1 MKNKS
6 NQQQP
11 DNGRAG
17 KCNRISGMERRDFLK
32 LTGTGSLALL
42 MSRQP
47 VMAGP
52 FNPADFEK
60 LVPSDKK
67 LSPAWVKSLFERGA
81 PQVYHGA
88 DLQYIGMPVGGL
100 CAGQVYLG
108 GDGKLWHWD
117 IFNRQIATA
126 DGHYAKPPSP
136 SFPLAQGFALSVTM
150 NGKTETRSLDK
161 SGCPE
166 VTFRGEYPIG
176 MVNYGTVPGL
186 PVAVSLEAF
195 SPFVPLA
202 VDDSS
207 MPATFMRFT
216 VRNDSSEN
224 IEATLF
230 GWLENAVCRQD
241 GLAAGRRRNK
251 MVRGE
256 DFTFLDCAVEKVA
269 TQKEDPKP
277 DVCFEEWNRE
287 TYGDWTAEGTAFG
300 TGPIKKSAV
309 PAYQGDVGGDTERV
323 VNSHA
328 TAPGQDTAGKDGAT
342 GKLTSR
348 KFTLERNFIN
358 LWIGGGAHKDKTCL
372 NVLVDDK
379 VVRTAT
385 GMGDNRMT
393 PKSLDVREWL
403 GKQALIQVVDSESGG
418 WGNIGVGRI
427 TFSDV
432 PVAAQELEKMEDFGT
447 MGLALLG
454 KAAEWAAA
462 ANGENGTVAG
472 AADEDSTPLD
482 QKLVGGLGRKLNLR
496 AGESAVVTFVLTWNF
511 PNLKNPGQ
519 GRYYATKFASAQAVA
534 EHMATHHERLYAQTK
549 LWRDTWYDSTLPYWF
564 LDRTF
569 ANASILATST
579 AFRFANGN
587 FWGWEG
593 VGCCAGTCTH
603 VWHYEQTMGRIF
615 PELDILLREKTD
627 LNPAAALHADGSIGY
642 RGGEG
647 FAIDGQAGIILRCL
661 RDHQVSPDDKFLRRN
676 WENIKKALE
685 WLIAQDGT
693 GDGVIKKNQH
703 NTLDAEWHG
712 AVAWLSGL
720 YLAALRAG
728 EEMALD
734 MGDDG
739 FAGKCRV
746 ILAAG
751 RRNLVDK
758 MWNGEYFIQVAD
770 PQFTKTVGSYD
781 GCEIDQVLGQ
791 SWAWQVGLG
800 EVLPSEQTRM
810 ALQALWKYNF
820 TPDVGPYRKAYPA
833 GRWYAM
839 AGEAGTLMCSWPQG
853 DAKRITTGFDFYF
866 NECMN
871 GFEYQLAG
879 HMIWEGMLEQGLAIA
894 RAVHDRYDGSRR
906 NPWNEVECGDHYAR
920 SMASYG
926 VFIAACGFEYHGP
939 KGHIGFAPRL
949 TPENFKAPFTA
960 AEGWGSFEQRAQGK
974 ELNASIEIK
983 YGKLRVKSIALVP
996 VKGTQPASA
1005 TVSVNGRPLDCKL
1018 ALKDGKA
1025 IISLAADAVIQAGES
1040 LEAVVR

>member
-17 KCNRISGMERRDFLK
+17 KCNGISGMERRDFLK

-42 MSRQP
+42 MTRQT

-100 CAGQVYLG
+100 CAGQLYLG

-256 DFTFLDCAVEKVA
+256 GFTFLDCAVEKVA
-269 TQKEDPKP
+269 TQKADPKP

-348 KFTLERNFIN
+348 KFTVERNFIN

-454 KAAEWAAA
+454 KAADWAAA

-627 LNPAAALHADGSIGY
+627 FNPAAALHADGSIGY

-661 RDHQVSPDDKFLRRN
+661 RDHQVSPDDAFLRRN
-676 WENIKKALE
+676 W
-685 WLIAQDGT
+685 
-693 GDGVIKKNQH
+693 
-703 NTLDAEWHG
+703 AEYQEG
-712 AVAWLSGL
+712 ARVDD
-720 YLAALRAG
+720 RAG
-728 EEMALD
+728 
-734 MGDDG
+734 
-739 FAGKCRV
+739 R
-746 ILAAG
+746 
-751 RRNLVDK
+751 
-758 MWNGEYFIQVAD
+758 
-770 PQFTKTVGSYD
+770 
-781 GCEIDQVLGQ
+781 
-791 SWAWQVGLG
+791 
-800 EVLPSEQTRM
+800 
-810 ALQALWKYNF
+810 
-820 TPDVGPYRKAYPA
+820 
-833 GRWYAM
+833 
-839 AGEAGTLMCSWPQG
+839 
-853 DAKRITTGFDFYF
+853 
-866 NECMN
+866 
-871 GFEYQLAG
+871 
-879 HMIWEGMLEQGLAIA
+879 
-894 RAVHDRYDGSRR
+894 DR
-906 NPWNEVECGDHYAR
+906 
-920 SMASYG
+920 
-926 VFIAACGFEYHGP
+926 
-939 KGHIGFAPRL
+939 
-949 TPENFKAPFTA
+949 
-960 AEGWGSFEQRAQGK
+960 
-974 ELNASIEIK
+974 
-983 YGKLRVKSIALVP
+983 
-996 VKGTQPASA
+996 
-1005 TVSVNGRPLDCKL
+1005 
-1018 ALKDGKA
+1018 
-1025 IISLAADAVIQAGES
+1025 
-1040 LEAVVR
+1040 